1 MAVVEA
7 DKAAH
12 GTAPSRSVTP
22 RRPEPTRRPVTHLVP
37 RRIRTIVRRTGGEL
51 RSAVNKA
58 ALVGAVTGPSRPR
71 MASLVASTLLAPEAR
86 RPSARSARPV
96 RVPDHDGALYLRPRS
111 RDVLALQFVF
121 TEGHHLPP
129 AELDGPV
136 ERIAVFGANIGLP
149 MADLADRYPG
159 ARLLGIEPDADNVR
173 LARANLAG
181 IADRASV
188 VEAAVWHTAGT
199 LSLGW
204 ETDAWGLSVSPAEEG
219 DGVETVVEAVAAADV
234 VDGFADDGPIDYL
247 LVNIEGGWYD
257 LLAHDAGWARS
268 VRCIKVEIQDRSDE
282 AVALLEGLG
291 FDTEIERLPWG
302 AFVTGIRRPVA
313 AQAA

>member
-1 MAVVEA
+1 M
-7 DKAAH
+7 
-12 GTAPSRSVTP
+12 
-22 RRPEPTRRPVTHLVP
+22 P

-51 RSAVNKA
+51 RSAVDKA
-58 ALVGAVTGPSRPR
+58 ALVGTVTGPSRPR
-71 MASLVASTLLAPEAR
+71 MASLVASTLLVPEAR

-129 AELDGPV
+129 ADLAGPV
-136 ERIAVFGANIGLP
+136 ERIVVFGANIGLP
-149 MADLADRYPG
+149 MADLADRYPD
-159 ARLLGIEPDADNVR
+159 ARLLGVEPDADNVR
-173 LARANLAG
+173 VARANLAG

-188 VEAAVWHTAGT
+188 VEAAVWHTAET

-204 ETDAWGLSVSPAEEG
+204 ETDAWGLSVAPAEP
-219 DGVETVVEAVAAADV
+219 DGTETVVEAVAAADV
-234 VDGFADDGPIDYL
+234 VDGFADDGPVDYL
-247 LVNIEGGWYD
+247 LVNIEGGWHD

-268 VRCIKVEIQDRSDE
+268 VRCIKVEIQDRYDE
-282 AVALLEGLG
+282 AVALLESLG
-291 FDTEIERLPWG
+291 FDTTIERLPWG
-302 AFVTGIRRPVA
+302 AFVTGIRRTTE